1 MPFQGGAFARDG
13 GDNTSY
19 YANVTRSWESAGL
32 VYPGRLHA
40 PYFLLCTADECLMAA
55 STNWGSRLAVRP
67 RRAMI
72 GSPQRRAEVRRP
84 AGSYGACR
92 GQLPQRQRAI
102 DRVRRRTARSGG
114 RAAVRNR
121 GQRVGCDFAAEDKRS
136 RPLNNALL
144 LHFFTT
150 MISVVGHACVA
161 RLWTG

>member
-1 MPFQGGAFARDG
+1 MVEDYYERNLKKVFLGRYLFPVTTLL
-13 GDNTSY
+13 NIWSY
-19 YANVTRSWESAGL
+19 KYSE
-32 VYPGRLHA
+32 
-40 PYFLLCTADECLMAA
+40 
-55 STNWGSRLAVRP
+55 
-67 RRAMI
+67 I
-72 GSPQRRAEVRRP
+72 
-84 AGSYGACR
+84 YGEYE
-92 GQLPQRQRAI
+92 
-102 DRVRRRTARSGG
+102 RSGG